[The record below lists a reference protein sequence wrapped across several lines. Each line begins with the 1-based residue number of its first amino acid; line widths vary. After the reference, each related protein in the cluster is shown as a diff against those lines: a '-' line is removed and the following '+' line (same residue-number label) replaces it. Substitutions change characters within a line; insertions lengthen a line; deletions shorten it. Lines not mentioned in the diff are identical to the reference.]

1 MSKAI
6 NTSIYSLFVNI
17 LPYLPLPPKGN
28 GRIGIFTSLQI
39 GGSGNAIHE
48 GGGKWFK
55 SGLC

>member
-17 LPYLPLPPKGN
+17 LPYLPLPPREN
-28 GRIGIFTSLQI
+28 GRIGIVTSLQI

-48 GGGKWFK
+48 GGG
-55 SGLC
+55 GEVV